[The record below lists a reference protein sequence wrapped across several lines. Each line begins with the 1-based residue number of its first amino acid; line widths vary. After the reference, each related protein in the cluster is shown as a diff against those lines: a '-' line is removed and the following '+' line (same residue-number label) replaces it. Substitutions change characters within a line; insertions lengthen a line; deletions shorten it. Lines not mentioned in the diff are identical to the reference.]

1 MSLKET
7 LKDFYNSVFRSNYS
21 PITGGILLALLV
33 ILLEMWYRPWGIV
46 GGLRNWGEWVLY
58 GIGFL
63 EEAPPHPLWFSS
75 SVLDLGLILGA
86 FLSATLAQEF
96 GIRIPPKL
104 EIIKG
109 IVAGILMGIGSALA
123 QGCNVGG
130 FYMAI
135 ANLSASGIAMMLGL
149 MVGVFIGVKYLLWE
163 IEHFSS
169 QGGIEISTK
178 KLNPLLGIIALIIL
192 ILGTYSYFKSEQEN
206 GALLGGAF
214 LLTAGI
220 GFVMH
225 RSRFCMVNAFR
236 EPFLSGEATMARGA
250 ALSLIIATLGILFIK
265 MAGIREPMEYV
276 TPTFI
281 WGSLIGGVIF
291 GAAMVVAGGC
301 GSGSLWRV
309 GEGQVKLMIVVIFF
323 ALTNAIMRHYLDN
336 VWEVWDKGILGS
348 KVFLPDIFGYGGAFL
363 ILAIVIFLWYLFVD
377 WNEKT
382 EKFVIGL

>member
-1 MSLKET
+1 MSFKDSLKE
-7 LKDFYNSVFRSNYS
+7 LYNAIFRLNYS

-58 GIGFL
+58 GIGFF

-75 SVLDLGLILGA
+75 SVLDLGLLLGA

-178 KLNPLLGIIALIIL
+178 KINPLLGLIALFIL
-192 ILGTYSYFKSEQEN
+192 FYGIYAYFTSDNEN
-206 GALLGGAF
+206 GVKLGGAF

-220 GFVMH
+220 GFIMH
-225 RSRFCMVNAFR
+225 RSRLCMVNAFR
-236 EPFLSGEATMARGA
+236 EPFLSGEATMAKGV
-250 ALSLIIATLGILFIK
+250 ALSLFLTTLGVLFIK
-265 MAGIREPMEYV
+265 MAGIQEANVYV

-281 WGSLIGGVIF
+281 WGSLIGGIIF

-309 GEGQVKLMIVVIFF
+309 GEGQVKLMIVVVFF
-323 ALTNAIMRHYLDN
+323 SLTNAIFRYYLDN
-336 VWEVWDKGILGS
+336 VWEVWDKGIFG
-348 KVFLPDIFGYGGAFL
+348 KAVYLPDIFGYGGAFIL
-363 ILAIVIFLWYLFVD
+363 LAIVILLWYLFVD

>member
-1 MSLKET
+1 MSFSESLKG
-7 LKDFYNSVFRSNYS
+7 LYQSVFKNNYS
-21 PITGGILLALLV
+21 PITGGILLALFV

-75 SVLDLGLILGA
+75 SVLDIGLILGA
-86 FLSATLAQEF
+86 FISATLANEF
-96 GIRIPPKL
+96 GLRIPPRL
-104 EIIKG
+104 EIIKA

-123 QGCNVGG
+123 QGCNIGG

-149 MVGVFIGVKYLLWE
+149 IVGVFIGVKYLLWE
-163 IEHFSS
+163 LEHFSS

-178 KLNPLLGIIALIIL
+178 KINPILGVLGLL
-192 ILGTYSYFKSEQEN
+192 ILLYGIYAYFRSDHEE
-206 GALLGGAF
+206 GALLGGAL
-214 LLTAGI
+214 LLTACI

-225 RSRFCMVNAFR
+225 RSRFCIVNSFR
-236 EPFLSGEATMARGA
+236 EPFLSGEAEMARGV
-250 ALSLIIATLGILFIK
+250 ALSILIATFGVLLIK
-265 MAGIREPMEYV
+265 MAGIREPMTYV

-281 WGSLIGGVIF
+281 WGSLIGGLIF

-309 GEGQVKLMIVVIFF
+309 AEGQVKLMIVVVFF
-323 ALTNAIMRHYLDN
+323 ALTNAIVRHYLDN
-336 VWEVWDKGILGS
+336 VLEVWDKGWLGGA
-348 KVFLPDIFGYGGAFL
+348 VFLPEYLGYGGAF
-363 ILAIVIFLWYLFVD
+363 ILFALVIILWYLFVD
-377 WNEKT
+377 WNEKS

>member
-1 MSLKET
+1 MSLKDSFKE
-7 LKDFYNSVFRSNYS
+7 FYDAVFKSNYS

-58 GIGFL
+58 GVGFL

-109 IVAGILMGIGSALA
+109 VVAGILMGIGAALA
-123 QGCNVGG
+123 QGCNIGG

-135 ANLSASGIAMMLGL
+135 ANLSAGGIAMMLGL

-169 QGGIEISTK
+169 QGGVEISTK
-178 KLNPLLGIIALIIL
+178 KLNPLLGIIALIVL
-192 ILGTYSYFKSEQEN
+192 LLGTYGYFKSEQDN

-214 LLTAGI
+214 LFTAGI

-225 RSRFCMVNAFR
+225 RSRFCMVNALR

-250 ALSLIIATLGILFIK
+250 ALSLFIATLGILFIK

-309 GEGQVKLMIVVIFF
+309 GEGQVKLMIVAIFF
-323 ALTNAIMRHYLDN
+323 ALTNAIVRYYLDN

-348 KVFLPDIFGYGGAFL
+348 KVYLPDTFGYGGAFL
-363 ILAIVIFLWYLFVD
+363 VLAIVIFLWYLFVD

>member
-1 MSLKET
+1 MSFKDTLKE
-7 LKDFYNSVFRSNYS
+7 LYDAVFRSNYS

-63 EEAPPHPLWFSS
+63 EEAPPHPFWFSS

-169 QGGIEISTK
+169 QGGVEISTK
-178 KLNPLLGIIALIIL
+178 KINPLLGLIALFIL
-192 ILGTYSYFKSEQEN
+192 FYGIYAYFTSDNEN
-206 GALLGGAF
+206 GVKLGGAF

-220 GFVMH
+220 GFIMH

-236 EPFLSGEATMARGA
+236 EPFLSGEAIMAKGA
-250 ALSLIIATLGILFIK
+250 ALSLFLTTLGILFIK
-265 MAGIREPMEYV
+265 MAGIQEADVYV

-281 WGSLIGGVIF
+281 WGSLIGGIIF

-309 GEGQVKLMIVVIFF
+309 GEGQVKLMIVVVFF
-323 ALTNAIMRHYLDN
+323 SLTNAIIRYYLDN
-336 VWEVWDKGILGS
+336 VWEVWDKGIFG
-348 KVFLPDIFGYGGAFL
+348 KAVYLPDIFGYGGAFIL
-363 ILAIVIFLWYLFVD
+363 LAIVILLWYLFVD

>member
-1 MSLKET
+1 MSFKDTLKE
-7 LKDFYNSVFRSNYS
+7 LYDAVFRSNYS

-63 EEAPPHPLWFSS
+63 EEAPPHPFWFSS

-169 QGGIEISTK
+169 QGGVEISTK
-178 KLNPLLGIIALIIL
+178 KINPLLGLIALFIL
-192 ILGTYSYFKSEQEN
+192 FYGIYAYFTSDNEN
-206 GALLGGAF
+206 GVKLGGAF

-220 GFVMH
+220 GFIMH
-225 RSRFCMVNAFR
+225 RSRLCMVNAFR
-236 EPFLSGEATMARGA
+236 EPFLSGEATMAKGV
-250 ALSLIIATLGILFIK
+250 ALSLFLTTLGILLIK
-265 MAGIREPMEYV
+265 MAGIQEANVYV

-281 WGSLIGGVIF
+281 WGSLIGGIIF

-323 ALTNAIMRHYLDN
+323 SLTNAILRYYLDN
-336 VWEVWDKGILGS
+336 VWEVWDKGIFG
-348 KVFLPDIFGYGGAFL
+348 KAVYLPDIFGYGGAFI
-363 ILAIVIFLWYLFVD
+363 ILAIIILLWYLFVD

>member
-1 MSLKET
+1 MSFKET
-7 LKDFYNSVFRSNYS
+7 LKDFYQAVFRSNYS
-21 PITGGILLALLV
+21 PITGGILLALLA
-33 ILLEMWYRPWGIV
+33 ILIEMWYRPWGIV
-46 GGLRNWGEWVLY
+46 GGIRNWGEWVLY

-75 SVLDLGLILGA
+75 SVFDIGLILGA
-86 FLSATLAQEF
+86 FISATLAQEF

-109 IVAGILMGIGSALA
+109 IVAGILMGIGAGLA
-123 QGCNVGG
+123 QGCNIGG

-135 ANLSASGIAMMLGL
+135 ANLSAGGIAMMLGL

-163 IEHFSS
+163 LERFSS

-178 KLNPLLGIIALIIL
+178 KINPILGIIGLIVL
-192 ILGTYSYFKSEQEN
+192 IWGVYGYFNSEHEN

-225 RSRFCMVNAFR
+225 RSRFCIVNAFR
-236 EPFLSGEATMARGA
+236 EPYLSASAHLARGV
-250 ALSLIIATLGILFIK
+250 ALSLFIVTLGVLFIK
-265 MAGIREPMEYV
+265 MAGIREPYEYV

-281 WGSLIGGVIF
+281 WGSLIGGIIF

-309 GEGQVKLMIVVIFF
+309 GEGQVKLMIVVVFF
-323 ALTNAIMRHYLDN
+323 SLSNAIFRHYLDN
-336 VWEVWDKGILGS
+336 VWEVWDKGLLGT
-348 KVFLPDIFGYGGAFL
+348 KVYLPDVFGYGGTF
-363 ILAIVIFLWYLFVD
+363 IIIAIVILLWYLFLD

-382 EKFVIGL
+382 EKFVIGF

>member
-1 MSLKET
+1 MSF
-7 LKDFYNSVFRSNYS
+7 KDSLNELYNAMFRSSYS

-63 EEAPPHPLWFSS
+63 EEAPQHPLWFSS
-75 SVLDLGLILGA
+75 SVLDLGLLLGA

-178 KLNPLLGIIALIIL
+178 KINPLLGLIALFIL
-192 ILGTYSYFKSEQEN
+192 FYGIYAYFTSDNEN
-206 GALLGGAF
+206 GVKLGGAF

-220 GFVMH
+220 GFIMH
-225 RSRFCMVNAFR
+225 RSRLCMVNAFR
-236 EPFLSGEATMARGA
+236 EPFLSGEATMAKGV
-250 ALSLIIATLGILFIK
+250 ALSLFLTTLGVLLIK
-265 MAGIREPMEYV
+265 MASIQEANVYV

-281 WGSLIGGVIF
+281 WGSLIGGIIF

-309 GEGQVKLMIVVIFF
+309 GEGQVKLMIVVVFF
-323 ALTNAIMRHYLDN
+323 SLTNAILRYYLDN
-336 VWEVWDKGILGS
+336 VWEIWDKGILG
-348 KVFLPDIFGYGGAFL
+348 KAVYLPDIFGYGGAFI
-363 ILAIVIFLWYLFVD
+363 ILAIVILLWYLFVD

>member
-1 MSLKET
+1 MSF
-7 LKDFYNSVFRSNYS
+7 KDSLNELYNAIFRSSYS

-75 SVLDLGLILGA
+75 SVLDLGLLLGA

-178 KLNPLLGIIALIIL
+178 KINPLLGLIALFIL
-192 ILGTYSYFKSEQEN
+192 FYGIYAYFTSDNEN
-206 GALLGGAF
+206 GVKLGGAF

-220 GFVMH
+220 GFIMH
-225 RSRFCMVNAFR
+225 RSRLCMVNAFR
-236 EPFLSGEATMARGA
+236 EPFLSGEATMAKGV
-250 ALSLIIATLGILFIK
+250 ALSLFLTTLGVLLIK
-265 MAGIREPMEYV
+265 MASIQEANVYV

-281 WGSLIGGVIF
+281 WGSLIGGIIF

-309 GEGQVKLMIVVIFF
+309 GEGQVKLMIVVVFF
-323 ALTNAIMRHYLDN
+323 SLTNAILRYYLDN
-336 VWEVWDKGILGS
+336 VWEIWNKGILG
-348 KVFLPDIFGYGGAFL
+348 KAVYLPDIFGYGGAFI
-363 ILAIVIFLWYLFVD
+363 ILAIVILLWYLFVD

>member
-1 MSLKET
+1 MSFKET
-7 LKDFYNSVFRSNYS
+7 LKDLYNTVFRSNYS

-58 GIGFL
+58 GLGFF

-75 SVLDLGLILGA
+75 SVLNLGLILGA

-104 EIIKG
+104 EIIKAV
-109 IVAGILMGIGSALA
+109 VAGILMGIGSALA
-123 QGCNVGG
+123 QGCNIGG
-130 FYMAI
+130 FYMSI

-169 QGGIEISTK
+169 QGGLEISTK
-178 KLNPLLGIIALIIL
+178 KLNPLLGILALLVL
-192 ILGTYSYFKSEQEN
+192 ILGTYGYFNSEHEN
-206 GALLGGAF
+206 GVLLGGAF
-214 LLTAGI
+214 FLTAFI

-236 EPFLSGEATMARGA
+236 EPFLSGEASMAKGV
-250 ALSLIIATLGILFIK
+250 ALSLFISTLGILFIK
-265 MAGIREPMEYV
+265 MAEIREPYVYV

-281 WGSLIGGVIF
+281 WGSLIGGIIF

-301 GSGSLWRV
+301 GSGSLWRI
-309 GEGQVKLMIVVIFF
+309 GEGQIKLLIVAIFF
-323 ALTNAIMRHYLDN
+323 ALTNAILRHYMDN
-336 VWEVWDKGILGS
+336 VWEVWDKGLLG
-348 KVFLPDIFGYGGAFL
+348 KEVFLPDLLGYGGAFI
-363 ILAIVIFLWYLFVD
+363 ILAIVILLWYLFVD

>member
-1 MSLKET
+1 MSFKDTLKE
-7 LKDFYNSVFRSNYS
+7 LYDAVFRSNYS

-63 EEAPPHPLWFSS
+63 EEAPPHPFWFSS

-169 QGGIEISTK
+169 QGGVEISTK
-178 KLNPLLGIIALIIL
+178 KINPLLGLIALFIL
-192 ILGTYSYFKSEQEN
+192 FYGIYAYFTSDNEN
-206 GALLGGAF
+206 GVKLGGAF

-220 GFVMH
+220 GFIMH

-236 EPFLSGEATMARGA
+236 EPFLSGEAIMAKGA
-250 ALSLIIATLGILFIK
+250 ALSLFLTTLGILFIK
-265 MAGIREPMEYV
+265 MAGIQEADVYV

-281 WGSLIGGVIF
+281 WGSLIGGIIF

-309 GEGQVKLMIVVIFF
+309 GEGQVKLMIVVVFF
-323 ALTNAIMRHYLDN
+323 SLTNAILRYYLDN
-336 VWEVWDKGILGS
+336 VWEIWDKGILG
-348 KVFLPDIFGYGGAFL
+348 KAVYLPDIFGYGGAFI
-363 ILAIVIFLWYLFVD
+363 ILAIVILLWYLFVD

>member
-1 MSLKET
+1 MSFKDTFKE
-7 LKDFYNSVFRSNYS
+7 FYNVVFRSNYS
-21 PITGGILLALLV
+21 PITGGVLLALLV

-63 EEAPPHPLWFSS
+63 DEAPPHPLWFSS

-109 IVAGILMGIGSALA
+109 VVAGILMGIGSALA
-123 QGCNVGG
+123 QGCNIGG

-163 IEHFSS
+163 LEHLSS
-169 QGGIEISTK
+169 QGGVEINTR
-178 KLNPLLGIIALIIL
+178 KLNPILGIIALIVL
-192 ILGTYSYFKSEQEN
+192 ILGTYGYFNSEREN

-225 RSRFCMVNAFR
+225 RSRFCIVNAFR
-236 EPFLSGEATMARGA
+236 EPFLSGEATMARGVV
-250 ALSLIIATLGILFIK
+250 LSIMLATLGVLFIK
-265 MAGIREPMEYV
+265 MAGIREPMVYV

-281 WGSLIGGVIF
+281 WGSLIGGIIF

-309 GEGQVKLMIVVIFF
+309 GEGQVKLMIVVVFF
-323 ALTNAIMRHYLDN
+323 ALSNAIFRHYLDN

-348 KVFLPDIFGYGGAFL
+348 AVYLPDIFGYGGAFI
-363 ILAIVIFLWYLFVD
+363 ILALVIFLWYLFVD

>member
-1 MSLKET
+1 MSF
-7 LKDFYNSVFRSNYS
+7 KDSLNELYNAIFRSSYS

-63 EEAPPHPLWFSS
+63 EEAPPHPFWFSS

-169 QGGIEISTK
+169 QGGVEISTK
-178 KLNPLLGIIALIIL
+178 KINPLLGLIALFIL
-192 ILGTYSYFKSEQEN
+192 FYGIYAYFTSDNEN
-206 GALLGGAF
+206 GVKLGGAF

-220 GFVMH
+220 GFIMH
-225 RSRFCMVNAFR
+225 RSRLCMVNAFR
-236 EPFLSGEATMARGA
+236 EPFLSGEATMAKGV
-250 ALSLIIATLGILFIK
+250 ALSLFLTTLGILLIK
-265 MAGIREPMEYV
+265 MAGIQEANVYV

-281 WGSLIGGVIF
+281 WGSLIGGIIF

-323 ALTNAIMRHYLDN
+323 SLTNAILRYYLDN
-336 VWEVWDKGILGS
+336 VWEIWDKGILG
-348 KVFLPDIFGYGGAFL
+348 KAVYLPDIFGYGGAFI
-363 ILAIVIFLWYLFVD
+363 ILAIVILLWYLFVD

>member
-1 MSLKET
+1 MSLK
-7 LKDFYNSVFRSNYS
+7 DSVKVFFQVVFKNNYS
-21 PITGGILLALLV
+21 PVTGGILLALLA

-58 GIGFL
+58 GVGFL
-63 EEAPPHPLWFSS
+63 EEAPSHPLWFSS
-75 SVLDLGLILGA
+75 SVLNIGLILGA
-86 FLSATLAQEF
+86 FISATLANEF
-96 GIRIPPKL
+96 GLRIPPRL

-109 IVAGILMGIGSALA
+109 IVAGILMGVGSALA
-123 QGCNVGG
+123 QGCNIGG

-163 IEHFSS
+163 LEHFSS
-169 QGGIEISTK
+169 QGGVEISTK
-178 KLNPLLGIIALIIL
+178 KINPILGILAVLL
-192 ILGTYSYFKSEQEN
+192 LLYGMYAYFGSEHEE
-206 GALLGGAF
+206 GALLGGAL

-225 RSRFCMVNAFR
+225 RTRFCIVNSMR
-236 EPFLSGEATMARGA
+236 EPFLSGEADMARGVVI
-250 ALSLIIATLGILFIK
+250 SLFLATLGILFIK
-265 MAGIREPMEYV
+265 MAGIREPMTYV

-281 WGSLIGGVIF
+281 WGSLIGGLIF

-309 GEGQVKLMIVVIFF
+309 GEGQVKLMIVVVFF
-323 ALTNAIMRHYLDN
+323 AVTNAILRHYLDN
-336 VWEVWDKGILGS
+336 VWEVWDKGYLGS
-348 KVFLPDIFGYGGAFL
+348 AVYLPDIFGYGGAFI
-363 ILAIVIFLWYLFVD
+363 ILAIIIILWYIFVD
-377 WNEKT
+377 WNEKS